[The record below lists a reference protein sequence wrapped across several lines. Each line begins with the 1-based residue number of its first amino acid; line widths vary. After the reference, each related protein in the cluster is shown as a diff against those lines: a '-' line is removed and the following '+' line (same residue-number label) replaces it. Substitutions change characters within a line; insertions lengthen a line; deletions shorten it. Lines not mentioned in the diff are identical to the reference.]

1 MKKMLKKLTLS
12 PAEQSALDEL
22 IGEIRKLWPKTKFK
36 LFGSRVTGIADAES
50 DLDLLIQLPFPVT
63 EEIRRQIIHKT
74 FDLNLAYESN
84 ISVLIVSRFHRPLP
98 DRTSTTSEAVRGDF
112 FQSTSMSSHSASE
125 ILGRFLMLTSFILH
139 L

>member
-63 EEIRRQIIHKT
+63 EEIRLQIIHKT

-84 ISVLIVSRFHRPLP
+84 ISVLIVSQQEWEDGLLSVLP
-98 DRTSTTSEAVRGDF
+98 IHAAVELEGI
-112 FQSTSMSSHSASE
+112 A
-125 ILGRFLMLTSFILH
+125 L
-139 L
+139 

>member
-1 MKKMLKKLTLS
+1 MKKKLKKLTLS

-84 ISVLIVSRFHRPLP
+84 ISVLIVSQQEWEDGLLSVLP
-98 DRTSTTSEAVRGDF
+98 IHAAV
-112 FQSTSMSSHSASE
+112 E
-125 ILGRFLMLTSFILH
+125 IEGIAL
-139 L
+139 